1 MIYRLES
8 NIRFFLAIWRLY
20 ALVNR
25 CRNSIVDDAQV
36 KDQFVMIVE
45 MDEERERWRKERIN
59 FWRVCWRA
67 ASGPSHPAPQLREL
81 VGDSPARTTVGLA
94 ANPQQAATSMS
105 QTPLSREIFGSVF
118 IHPTLPPST
127 TASHFHT
134 PAPLLHYYDPPP
146 ACPVMI
152 GDLSFSDQYTRWA
165 ARKRSQKCGGGSS
178 RRVNQRQIIE
188 PWKLSA
194 PQSLAS
200 GLKIDALHDRFR
212 IDQHSRSCFATGRF
226 ACGKKIMAES
236 WSLWIWNLVAT
247 ARQPSKPQSFAFHTR
262 YHHHHNNN
270 NKYCF

>member
-1 MIYRLES
+1 
-8 NIRFFLAIWRLY
+8 
-20 ALVNR
+20 
-25 CRNSIVDDAQV
+25 
-36 KDQFVMIVE
+36 
-45 MDEERERWRKERIN
+45 
-59 FWRVCWRA
+59 
-67 ASGPSHPAPQLREL
+67 
-81 VGDSPARTTVGLA
+81 
-94 ANPQQAATSMS
+94 
-105 QTPLSREIFGSVF
+105 
-118 IHPTLPPST
+118 
-127 TASHFHT
+127 
-134 PAPLLHYYDPPP
+134 
-146 ACPVMI
+146 MI

-270 NKYCF
+270 NKWRMTPQDSHFPDESGCSVICYIDVPCFSNRNGDGIPFLSASNHIILGQPPWIKVMCCRLSLSRQEPF